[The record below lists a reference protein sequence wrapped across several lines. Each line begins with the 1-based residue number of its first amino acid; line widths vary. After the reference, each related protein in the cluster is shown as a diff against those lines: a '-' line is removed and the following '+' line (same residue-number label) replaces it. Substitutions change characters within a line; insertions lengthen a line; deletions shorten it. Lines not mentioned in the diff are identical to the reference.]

1 MLQIKKLRWPMS
13 KVVTARYLMGLP
25 KTSQFRIGLF
35 VAVLQAIFSVA
46 LLATSA
52 WLISRAAEQPPIMYL
67 SIAVVGVRGFAVG
80 RSAGRYVERILL
92 HDSAFKMLKL
102 ERPRILEKLIPF
114 APAGMP
120 DRGATISRL
129 VNDVD
134 ELQNLPL
141 RVIAPLVQSMVVSIL
156 AVIGVMLLLPSA
168 ALVLS
173 STLLATFFLAFPLS
187 AWASAR
193 VDTASASTKSEL
205 ASLSIDTLERLE
217 VLQTYGWL
225 PQRLEEIRSTDITL
239 ATQANRTAVAAGFG
253 QSLISAFS
261 GIAVFG
267 MAYSGAKSVVSGE
280 NPGVIL
286 AFFALLP
293 LAVYEVV
300 QAAQPALS
308 AFNRYRASAHR
319 ISGFI
324 DHKLPT
330 ELDVSEGEVT
340 LESIQSIE
348 LRDVD
353 ANYPGGPSVLKN
365 FNMKLSR
372 GQTLLLHGSSGTG
385 KSTIANILVKFLAP
399 SKGEFLINGLPAST
413 FSSDSVRRRI
423 GLIEQNPVIFIGSVR
438 ENLAVANLDA
448 QDSEL
453 VGVLVRVGLWQI
465 FMQRE
470 GLDTQLGERGVFI
483 SGGEAQRLAVARALL
498 ANFEILIMDEP
509 TANVDRAT
517 AAPLVKELLEA
528 GSGKTILLITHDSE
542 LGSLAQRTLHI

>member
-1 MLQIKKLRWPMS
+1 MS

-25 KTSQFRIGLF
+25 KTSQFKIGLF

-80 RSAGRYVERILL
+80 RSAGRYAERILL

-134 ELQNLPL
+134 ELQNLPI
-141 RVIAPLVQSMVVSIL
+141 RVIAPVVQSMVVSIL
-156 AVIGVMLLLPSA
+156 AVFGVMLLLPSA
-168 ALVLS
+168 ALVLL
-173 STLLATFFLAFPLS
+173 STLLASFFLAFPLS

-193 VDTASASTKSEL
+193 ADSTSAKTKSEL
-205 ASLSIDTLERLE
+205 VSLSIDTLERLE

-225 PQRLEEIRSTDITL
+225 PQRLEEIKSTDHRL
-239 ATQANRTAVAAGFG
+239 AAQANRTAVAAGIG
-253 QSLISAFS
+253 QSLVSALS
-261 GIAVFG
+261 GISVFG
-267 MAYSGAKSVVSGE
+267 MAYFGAKSVDSGH
-280 NPGVIL
+280 NPGVTL
-286 AFFALLP
+286 AVFALLP
-293 LAVYEVV
+293 LAVYEIV
-300 QAAQPALS
+300 QAAQPAIS
-308 AFNRYRASAHR
+308 AFNRYRAAAKSLSR
-319 ISGFI
+319 FI
-324 DHKLPT
+324 DHQIPV
-330 ELDVSEGEVT
+330 ELDVPEGELT
-340 LESIQSIE
+340 LDKIQSIE
-348 LRDVD
+348 LRGVT
-353 ANYPGGPSVLKN
+353 ANYPGGPSVLRG
-365 FNMKLSR
+365 FNIKLAR
-372 GQTLLLHGSSGTG
+372 GERLLLHGNSGTG

-399 SKGEFLINGLPAST
+399 SAGEYLINGKPASI
-413 FSSDSVRRRI
+413 FSSDSVRKLI

-438 ENLAVANLDA
+438 DNLVLANNEA

-453 VGVLVRVGLWQI
+453 VKVLVKVGLWQM
-465 FMQRE
+465 FVQRE

-498 ANFEILIMDEP
+498 ANFEVLIMDEP

-542 LGSLAQRTLHI
+542 LGSLTNRSLHL

>member
-1 MLQIKKLRWPMS
+1 MS

-25 KTSQFRIGLF
+25 KTSQFKIGLF

-80 RSAGRYVERILL
+80 RSAGRYAERILL

-134 ELQNLPL
+134 GLQNLPL

-225 PQRLEEIRSTDITL
+225 PQRLEEIKSTDHRL
-239 ATQANRTAVAAGFG
+239 AAQANRTAVAAGIG
-253 QSLISAFS
+253 QSLVSALS
-261 GIAVFG
+261 GISVFG
-267 MAYSGAKSVVSGE
+267 MAYFGAKSVDSGH
-280 NPGVIL
+280 NPGVTL
-286 AFFALLP
+286 AVFALLP
-293 LAVYEVV
+293 LAVYEIV
-300 QAAQPALS
+300 QAAQPAIS
-308 AFNRYRASAHR
+308 AFNRYRAAAKSLSR
-319 ISGFI
+319 FI
-324 DHKLPT
+324 DHQIPV
-330 ELDVSEGEVT
+330 ELDVPEGELT
-340 LESIQSIE
+340 LDKIQSIE
-348 LRDVD
+348 LRGVT
-353 ANYPGGPSVLKN
+353 ANYPGGPSVLRG
-365 FNMKLSR
+365 FNIKLAR
-372 GQTLLLHGSSGTG
+372 GEKLLLHGNSGTG

-399 SKGEFLINGLPAST
+399 SAGEYLINGKPASI
-413 FSSDSVRRRI
+413 FSSDSVRKLI

-438 ENLAVANLDA
+438 DNLVLANNEA

-453 VGVLVRVGLWQI
+453 VKVLVKVGLWQM
-465 FMQRE
+465 FVQRE

-498 ANFEILIMDEP
+498 ANFEVLIMDEP

-542 LGSLAQRTLHI
+542 LGSLTNRSLHL

>member
-1 MLQIKKLRWPMS
+1 MS

-25 KTSQFRIGLF
+25 KTSQFKIGLF

-80 RSAGRYVERILL
+80 RSAGRYAERILL

-134 ELQNLPL
+134 ELQNLPI
-141 RVIAPLVQSMVVSIL
+141 RVIAPVVQSMVVSIL
-156 AVIGVMLLLPSA
+156 AVFGVMLLLPSA
-168 ALVLS
+168 ALVLL
-173 STLLATFFLAFPLS
+173 STLLASFFLAFPLS

-193 VDTASASTKSEL
+193 ADSTSAKTKSEL
-205 ASLSIDTLERLE
+205 VSLSIDTLERLE

-225 PQRLEEIRSTDITL
+225 PQRLEEIKSTDHRL
-239 ATQANRTAVAAGFG
+239 AAQANRTAVAAGIG
-253 QSLISAFS
+253 QSLVSALS
-261 GIAVFG
+261 GISVFG
-267 MAYSGAKSVVSGE
+267 MAYFGAKSVDSGH
-280 NPGVIL
+280 NPGVTL
-286 AFFALLP
+286 AVFALLP
-293 LAVYEVV
+293 LAVYEIV
-300 QAAQPALS
+300 QAAQPAIS
-308 AFNRYRASAHR
+308 AFNRYRAAAKSLSR
-319 ISGFI
+319 FI
-324 DHKLPT
+324 DHQIPV
-330 ELDVSEGEVT
+330 ELDVPEGELT
-340 LESIQSIE
+340 LDKIQSIE
-348 LRDVD
+348 LRGVT
-353 ANYPGGPSVLKN
+353 ANYPGGPSVLRG
-365 FNMKLSR
+365 FNIKLAR
-372 GQTLLLHGSSGTG
+372 GEKLLLHGNSGTG

-399 SKGEFLINGLPAST
+399 SAGEYLINGKPASI
-413 FSSDSVRRRI
+413 FSSDSVRKLI

-438 ENLAVANLDA
+438 DNLVLANNEA

-453 VGVLVRVGLWQI
+453 VKVLVKVGLWQM
-465 FMQRE
+465 FVQRE

-498 ANFEILIMDEP
+498 ANFEVLIMDEP

-542 LGSLAQRTLHI
+542 LGSLTNRSLHL